1 MKDGSELHLKLSLT
15 PKDIPISP
23 LKRPESPLSPYKS
36 SEIRHLT
43 KTPKSSE
50 KTTMVFSEKTL
61 NGYPTDQ
68 ESPPPLTPSISD
80 FLDTI
85 FIILKPMLMLLF
97 WEPLVSTISSPPKEE
112 PPTVSLFLMTNPIT
126 GPCVPS
132 TEPPPPIG
140 SAPFPKSLDYL
151 APKKEKEKQ
160 LLKRSWL
167 NNLC

>member
-1 MKDGSELHLKLSLT
+1 MKDGLEFPLITLWMLKGTL
-15 PKDIPISP
+15 
-23 LKRPESPLSPYKS
+23 LSPTIKKTNHLPLFRS
-36 SEIRHLT
+36 SDPVLLMNFKKLT
-43 KTPKSSE
+43 EPITKELSE
-50 KTTMVFSEKTL
+50 KIL
-61 NGYPTDQ
+61 NGTKMDQ
-68 ESPPPLTPSISD
+68 VPPQPLTPSISD

-85 FIILKPMLMLLF
+85 FIILKPMPMLLF

-112 PPTVSLFLMTNPIT
+112 PPTVSPFLMTNPIT

-151 APKKEKEKQ
+151 APKKEKEKPQ
-160 LLKRSWL
+160 SKRSWL